1 MKKLVA
7 LLLIVSLSF
16 AFVGCYTFEH
26 QVGKGAQ
33 TGMKVEKKQWFI
45 LWGLVPLSAVDS
57 QAMAKGA
64 ADYTI
69 KTEMSPVDVVV
80 SIVTSWLTV
89 YPQTVTVTK

>member
-7 LLLIVSLSF
+7 LLLIVGLTF
-16 AFVGCYTFEH
+16 AFSGCYTFEH

-33 TGMKVEKKQWFI
+33 TGMTIEKKQWFI

-64 ADYTI
+64 KDYTV

-80 SIVTSWLTV
+80 SCVTGWLTV
-89 YPQTVTVTK
+89 MPQTVTVTK

>member
-1 MKKLVA
+1 MKKLIA
-7 LLLIVSLSF
+7 ILLIACLSLS
-16 AFVGCYTFEH
+16 AVGCYTFEH

-45 LWGLVPLSAVDS
+45 LWGLVPINQVDS

-89 YPQTVTVTK
+89 YPQTVSVTK

>member
-1 MKKLVA
+1 MKKLA
-7 LLLIVSLSF
+7 TIMLIAVLSLSM
-16 AFVGCYTFEH
+16 VGCYMFEH

-45 LWGLVPLSAVDS
+45 LWGLVPINQVDS

-64 ADYTI
+64 SDYTV

-80 SIVTSWLTV
+80 SIVTSWITV